1 MANRDFQAELELYK
15 EAFFTKDNNKLIEF
29 YRPWFRSIISFADC
43 SDTLYILACRFGNPD
58 AISLLYKLGDQT
70 YNSKTTSIGCS
81 PLDLAIQYQN
91 KECIQALL
99 EIPEYQQIGRY
110 TFMGIAIYCDNDDA
124 YTYMIVEAAF
134 RIHKIDYFEYPNT
147 VSAPKLSRILCAVRG
162 DQQDNVD
169 EDDVLRIRYRVFF
182 SRSLTSRLL
191 LKI

>member
-1 MANRDFQAELELYK
+1 MAERDLQAELELYK
-15 EAFFTKDNNKLIEF
+15 EAFFTKDNSKLIEY
-29 YRPWFRSIISFADC
+29 YRPLFRSIIGFADC
-43 SDTLYILACRFGNPD
+43 SDTLYILASRFGNPD
-58 AISLLYKLGDQT
+58 AISLLYKLGDPT

-99 EIPEYQQIGRY
+99 EIPGYQQIGSY
-110 TFMGIAIYCDNDDA
+110 IFMGIVIYCDNDDA

-134 RIHKIDYFEYPNT
+134 RIHEIDYFHCPKQPN
-147 VSAPKLSRILCAVRG
+147 SKLSRILCAVCG

-182 SRSLTSRLL
+182 GRSLTSRLL
-191 LKI
+191 LKS